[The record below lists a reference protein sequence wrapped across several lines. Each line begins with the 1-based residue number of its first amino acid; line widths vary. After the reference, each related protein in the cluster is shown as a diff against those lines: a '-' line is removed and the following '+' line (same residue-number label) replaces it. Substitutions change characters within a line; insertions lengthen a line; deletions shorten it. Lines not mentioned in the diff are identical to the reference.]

1 MKIKPVVSIFLFLL
15 SVLNLYPSDAKFYSI
30 NSIYGI
36 SIRETASICKD
47 DNGFIWTSS
56 KSGILRVTED
66 NYHIYHLP
74 YKSVDVISVKLV
86 YKDSGLYAYTNN
98 GQIFVYDELLDRF
111 NLYVDFRDLLND
123 NFLQVHRIIVHNKDA
138 MWMSSSLGLF
148 CYERGLLKLVSKE
161 REEVR
166 NIVLYDNDNLIYATL
181 EGIYFIDIKTLS
193 KKLLHKIVEDKEL
206 SVSAFFYDDKSDR
219 LWIGTVASGLFYY
232 NFTDKTF
239 KAVSITNF
247 PRQPILSITK
257 NIDSSLF
264 VGVDGQGIWKLN
276 NEGNVL
282 LGIYKEDVDDPS
294 SIRGDGVYDIF
305 CDGSNKVWVATYSG
319 GLSFFEQESPLV
331 TQIVHK
337 INTPN
342 SLGNNYVNKIFE
354 DSRGNIWFA
363 TNNGISR
370 WKVSTNQWDI
380 FYRNKHEQ
388 AQVFLA
394 LCEDNNGNIWAG
406 TYSSGVYV
414 LDGNT
419 GKELSHYSQEEK
431 NSDFPGRFIF
441 DIFKDSQGDIWI
453 GGVQSNVICYLAK
466 ENRFRLYPSQ
476 PVRSFTELSPGKL
489 LLSCSHGLVLLDKET
504 SNEEK
509 LLDGHL
515 IHGTLVIDDKIWA
528 LASGVGLIQY
538 DYNKR
543 EEVNRITTDSGLPSN
558 FVNSITNANGSLWI
572 GTENGLSRYKPSN
585 NSIEVYSSIFTLSST
600 SFNINSSCKL
610 RNGNLIWGTNNGALM
625 IDPNMLYQTQHQGKI
640 FFQDITISGR
650 SIRESANLL
659 KGIPVNK
666 QTYVNLNYNQNTIA
680 LELIS
685 IGVSSSGSK
694 FSWKMEGLDTKWSQ
708 PTNIPII
715 NYTNIP
721 SGVFELKIKMY
732 DSSISQTIDERSL
745 TIKIVPPFWKTW
757 WFGLIVF
764 ILIVSI
770 LFFTLKIYINRL
782 KQRHTEDKIRFFT
795 NTAHDI
801 RTSLTLI
808 NAPIEELNKEK
819 NLSEK
824 GQYYLN
830 LATEQSGRLSFVAT
844 QLLDFQKVD
853 IGKGQI
859 FLIMTDIVKLVS
871 RRKSMFAAAAK
882 KQNISLELQS
892 DKESYITAVDELKI
906 EKVVDNLIS
915 NAIKYSHPNSKI
927 EIRLV
932 CEDDKWT
939 LAVKDYGL
947 GISDKAKDKLFKEFY
962 RGDNVVNSKMV
973 GSGIGLLLVKNYVS
987 MHNGNVSL
995 DSKENSGST
1004 FTITIPYKEVS
1015 DVLQAIVS
1023 DEEKPEETIVPDNDF
1038 SALDTLEKEVGS
1050 EKKIHILI
1058 VEDNNDLQTFLKYS
1072 LQEQYNVTT
1081 ADDGEEAWTI
1091 IQKKMPDLVVSDIM
1105 MPNMDGFELCR
1116 LMKSTFQ
1123 TSHIPVIMLTALS
1136 EKTKQLEGLGLGADD
1151 YITKPFDVSLLT
1163 QRIKTIIKN
1172 REMVREK
1179 ALKLITRTDEEQ
1191 PIFINELNDQF
1202 VKKAYEVV
1210 NSNISNSEFG
1220 KEEFASSMN
1229 VSSSLLYKKMKS
1241 LTGLSPIDF
1250 IKTIRLNQSLELL
1263 QSRKYTVTEVSE
1275 LCGFSSIGYFSTV
1288 FKKHFGKSPTEILE

>member
-1 MKIKPVVSIFLFLL
+1 MKEKLVISTFLFLL
-15 SVLNLYPSDAKFYSI
+15 SVLTLYPSDAKFYSI

-36 SIRETASICKD
+36 SVRETASICKD

-66 NYHIYHLP
+66 DYRIYHLP

-86 YKDSGLYAYTNN
+86 YKESELYAYTNN
-98 GQIFVYDELLDRF
+98 GQIFVYDELLDKF
-111 NLYVDFRDLLND
+111 NLFIDFRDLLND

-138 MWMSSSLGLF
+138 MWVSSSLGLF
-148 CYERGLLKLVSKE
+148 RYEGGLLKLVSKE
-161 REEVR
+161 QTEVQ
-166 NIVLYDNDNLIYATL
+166 NIVLYDNHNLIYTTL
-181 EGIYFIDIKTLS
+181 EGIYTLDVKTFS
-193 KKLLHKIVEDKEL
+193 SKLLHKNDADKEL
-206 SVSAFFYDDKSDR
+206 YVSASFYDDKSDR
-219 LWIGTVASGLFYY
+219 LWVGTVSSGLFYY
-232 NFTDKTF
+232 NFKDKTL
-239 KAVSITNF
+239 KAVSISNF
-247 PRQPILSITK
+247 PRQPILSIKK

-264 VGVDGQGIWKLN
+264 IGIDGQGVWKLN

-282 LGIYKEDVDDPS
+282 LGIYKEDIDDPS

-331 TQIVHK
+331 TQIAHK

-342 SLGNNYVNKIFE
+342 SLGNNYVNKILE

-380 FYRNKHEQ
+380 FYQNKHEQ

-419 GKELSHYSQEEK
+419 GRELLHYSQEER

-453 GGVQSNVICYLAK
+453 GGIQSNVICYLAK

-476 PVRSFTELSPGKL
+476 PVRSFTELSQGKL
-489 LLSCSHGLVLLDKET
+489 LLSCSHGLILLDKET
-504 SNEEK
+504 SNEER
-509 LLDGHL
+509 LLDSYL
-515 IHGTLVIDDKIWA
+515 IHGTLVIDDKIWVM
-528 LASGVGLIQY
+528 ASGVGLMQY
-538 DYNKR
+538 DYNK
-543 EEVNRITTDSGLPSN
+543 EKEVNRITTESGLSSN
-558 FVNSITNANGSLWI
+558 FVNSLTYANGCLWI
-572 GTENGLSRYKPSN
+572 GTENGLSKYNPSD
-585 NSIEVYSSIFTLSST
+585 NSIQVYSSIFSFSNI
-600 SFNINSSCKL
+600 SFNINSACKL
-610 RNGNLIWGTNNGALM
+610 KNGSLIWGTNNGALM
-625 IDPNMLYQTQHQGKI
+625 IDPNMLYQAQHQGQI

-650 SIRESANLL
+650 SIRESPSLL
-659 KGIPVNK
+659 RGIPVNK
-666 QTYVNLNYNQNTIA
+666 QEKIDLNYNQNTIA
-680 LELIS
+680 LELVP

-694 FSWKMEGLDTKWSQ
+694 FSWKMEGLDTEWSQ
-708 PTNIPII
+708 PTNIPVI

-721 SGVFELKIKMY
+721 SGIFELKIRMY
-732 DSSISQTIDERSL
+732 DSSISQVIDERLL
-745 TIKIVPPFWKTW
+745 TIKVVPPFWKTW
-757 WFGLIVF
+757 WFSLILF
-764 ILIVSI
+764 SI
-770 LFFTLKIYINRL
+770 IAGIIFFTLKIYINRL

-853 IGKGQI
+853 IGKGQV
-859 FLIMTDIVKLVS
+859 FLMMTDIVNLVS
-871 RRKSMFAAAAK
+871 QRKSMFAAAAK
-882 KQNISLELQS
+882 KQNINLEFQS
-892 DKESYITAVDELKI
+892 SKESYITAVDELKI

-915 NAIKYSHPNSKI
+915 NAIKYSHPNGKI
-927 EIRLV
+927 EISLV
-932 CEDDKWT
+932 CEDNYWT
-939 LAVKDYGL
+939 LTVKDHGL
-947 GISDKAKDKLFKEFY
+947 GISDKAKDRLFREFY

-987 MHNGNVSL
+987 MHNGTVSL
-995 DSKENSGST
+995 DSKENKGST

-1015 DVLQAIVS
+1015 DVLQPAAS
-1023 DEEKPEETIVPDNDF
+1023 DKEKPEEIIVSNNDF
-1038 SALDTLEKEVGS
+1038 SGLEILDKEVGP
-1050 EKKIHILI
+1050 EKKIHVLI

-1081 ADDGEEAWTI
+1081 ADDGEEAWAM
-1091 IQKKMPDLVVSDIM
+1091 IQKKIPDLVVSDIM

-1116 LMKSTFQ
+1116 LMKSTFE
-1123 TSHIPVIMLTALS
+1123 TSHIPVVLLTALS
-1136 EKTKQLEGLGLGADD
+1136 EKTTQLEGLGLGADD
-1151 YITKPFDVSLLT
+1151 YITKPFDVSLLS
-1163 QRIKTIIKN
+1163 QRIKTIVKN
-1172 REMVREK
+1172 REIVREK

-1202 VKKAYEVV
+1202 VKKAHEVV
-1210 NSNISNSEFG
+1210 NSNISNSDFG
-1220 KEEFASSMN
+1220 KDEFASSMN

>member
-1 MKIKPVVSIFLFLL
+1 
-15 SVLNLYPSDAKFYSI
+15 
-30 NSIYGI
+30 
-36 SIRETASICKD
+36 
-47 DNGFIWTSS
+47 
-56 KSGILRVTED
+56 
-66 NYHIYHLP
+66 
-74 YKSVDVISVKLV
+74 
-86 YKDSGLYAYTNN
+86 
-98 GQIFVYDELLDRF
+98 
-111 NLYVDFRDLLND
+111 
-123 NFLQVHRIIVHNKDA
+123 
-138 MWMSSSLGLF
+138 
-148 CYERGLLKLVSKE
+148 
-161 REEVR
+161 
-166 NIVLYDNDNLIYATL
+166 
-181 EGIYFIDIKTLS
+181 
-193 KKLLHKIVEDKEL
+193 
-206 SVSAFFYDDKSDR
+206 
-219 LWIGTVASGLFYY
+219 
-232 NFTDKTF
+232 
-239 KAVSITNF
+239 
-247 PRQPILSITK
+247 
-257 NIDSSLF
+257 
-264 VGVDGQGIWKLN
+264 
-276 NEGNVL
+276 
-282 LGIYKEDVDDPS
+282 
-294 SIRGDGVYDIF
+294 
-305 CDGSNKVWVATYSG
+305 
-319 GLSFFEQESPLV
+319 
-331 TQIVHK
+331 
-337 INTPN
+337 
-342 SLGNNYVNKIFE
+342 
-354 DSRGNIWFA
+354 
-363 TNNGISR
+363 
-370 WKVSTNQWDI
+370 
-380 FYRNKHEQ
+380 
-388 AQVFLA
+388 
-394 LCEDNNGNIWAG
+394 
-406 TYSSGVYV
+406 
-414 LDGNT
+414 
-419 GKELSHYSQEEK
+419 
-431 NSDFPGRFIF
+431 
-441 DIFKDSQGDIWI
+441 
-453 GGVQSNVICYLAK
+453 
-466 ENRFRLYPSQ
+466 
-476 PVRSFTELSPGKL
+476 
-489 LLSCSHGLVLLDKET
+489 
-504 SNEEK
+504 
-509 LLDGHL
+509 
-515 IHGTLVIDDKIWA
+515 
-528 LASGVGLIQY
+528 
-538 DYNKR
+538 
-543 EEVNRITTDSGLPSN
+543 
-558 FVNSITNANGSLWI
+558 
-572 GTENGLSRYKPSN
+572 
-585 NSIEVYSSIFTLSST
+585 
-600 SFNINSSCKL
+600 
-610 RNGNLIWGTNNGALM
+610 
-625 IDPNMLYQTQHQGKI
+625 
-640 FFQDITISGR
+640 
-650 SIRESANLL
+650 
-659 KGIPVNK
+659 
-666 QTYVNLNYNQNTIA
+666 
-680 LELIS
+680 
-685 IGVSSSGSK
+685 
-694 FSWKMEGLDTKWSQ
+694 MEGLDTKWSQ